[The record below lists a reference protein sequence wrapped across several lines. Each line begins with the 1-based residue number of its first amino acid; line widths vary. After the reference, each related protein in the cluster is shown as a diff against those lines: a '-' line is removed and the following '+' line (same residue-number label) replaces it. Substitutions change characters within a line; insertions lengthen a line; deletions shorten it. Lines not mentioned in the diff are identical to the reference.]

1 MKSFVLVLLIVSS
14 PKQTSRGEE
23 RSPSQSQTNRV
34 LYFLSP
40 TPIMTNTWKRAGRAK
55 SSQPQWL
62 FLGNKW
68 WLIDFCTPNQM
79 WFKWNDRLQGCT
91 EENLQQAHALPG
103 SSKAETLNTLLN
115 GKILVLII
123 SLSVKDQNL
132 LLLLPACTDSIG
144 MATWTQA
151 LAVHAL
157 SVRNAPCFE
166 GTCSMWK
173 GWAGWEAGGTTAL
186 VPKRPCK
193 WFMRSPNSG
202 EHSEALS
209 KQPAEHQ

>member
-79 WFKWNDRLQGCT
+79 WFKWNDRLQGCM

-103 SSKAETLNTLLN
+103 SSKAETLTRCLTGRYLFW
-115 GKILVLII
+115 
-123 SLSVKDQNL
+123 SS
-132 LLLLPACTDSIG
+132 ACQWRTRTSSCCY
-144 MATWTQA
+144 QLA
-151 LAVHAL
+151 L
-157 SVRNAPCFE
+157 
-166 GTCSMWK
+166 
-173 GWAGWEAGGTTAL
+173 TAL
-186 VPKRPCK
+186 VWPPEPR
-193 WFMRSPNSG
+193 
-202 EHSEALS
+202 H
-209 KQPAEHQ
+209 